1 MLQKA
6 KLPDQYTYLDNRNIR
21 NAISDMKIR
30 IDEPLQKQCV
40 LSIDFT
46 KVFDAVDRKYL
57 FQMLRKMSLP
67 LLLVD
72 MLENLYGIT
81 KAMIG
86 VNVFLSKEISLGR
99 GIRQGCPLS
108 ALLFIVPT
116 FDTKVTEYLCSG
128 WVFFSSDKFR
138 LFN

>member
-6 KLPDQYTYLDNRNIR
+6 KLPDQYAYLDNRNIR
-21 NAISDMKIR
+21 NAIYDMKIR

-72 MLENLYGIT
+72 MLENLYG
-81 KAMIG
+81 KQK
-86 VNVFLSKEISLGR
+86 L
-99 GIRQGCPLS
+99 
-108 ALLFIVPT
+108 
-116 FDTKVTEYLCSG
+116 
-128 WVFFSSDKFR
+128 
-138 LFN
+138 